1 MYVLTNEE
9 MREADGYT
17 IGTLGVPSLVLMER
31 AGKALAEEAQN
42 LAKSG
47 RIVCVCGGGNNGGD
61 GFVCA
66 RILKEQGREVDAVFF
81 AERISE
87 ECRVNLK
94 KWQAVGG
101 EILTAIPKDREYAL
115 IVDCLV
121 GTGLRGAL
129 TGKNVE
135 TAKDICERKHLGAK
149 VLSADI
155 PSGVCGENGKA
166 EGAAV
171 QADVTLCI
179 GEMKVGTALGDGLDY
194 AGVRKRADI
203 GIVLPHKD
211 YATEADRALIK
222 SILPVRKRNSHK
234 GSYGKAAIVGGSI
247 EYTGAAYLSAA
258 ACMRSGA
265 GYTTLYVPKEIL
277 PYYVLKSP
285 ELLLKPSS
293 KGYRYEFNEGKA
305 AELLSYDSVAYG
317 MGMGVSE
324 AVAKG
329 AAYLLRSYTGRLVL
343 DADGLNSLA
352 AYKKEE
358 FLELFQNKKCD
369 VVITPHIKEFS
380 RLSGE
385 EVSEIIAKGL
395 YAATPFAKEYGVT
408 VLLKSAASILT
419 DGKRVVLNTSGTSG
433 QAKGGSGDV
442 LSGVIAGLC
451 AMGTSAFDGACA
463 AAYLVGKA
471 AEIATAVKGEYSL
484 TATDIIESLGSA
496 FLFVTEN
503 ADKGGGEE

>member
-1 MYVLTNEE
+1 MTNEE

-17 IGTLGVPSLVLMER
+17 IGTLGVPSLTLMER
-31 AGKALAEEAQN
+31 AGKALADEAQN
-42 LAKSG
+42 LVKSG

-66 RILKEQGREVDAVFF
+66 RILRERGREVDAVFF
-81 AERISE
+81 AERVSE
-87 ECRVNLK
+87 ECRVNLE

-101 EILTAIPKDREYAL
+101 EIFSEIPKDREYAL
-115 IVDCLV
+115 VVDCLV

-129 TGKNVE
+129 TGKNAE
-135 TAKDICERKHLGAK
+135 TANKICERKHGGAK
-149 VLSADI
+149 VLSADV
-155 PSGVCGENGKA
+155 PSGLCGENGKA

-179 GEMKVGTALGDGLDY
+179 GEMKAGAALGDGLDY

-203 GIVLPHKD
+203 GIVLPRKD
-211 YATEADRALIK
+211 YATETDRELVK

-265 GYTTLYVPKEIL
+265 GYTTLYAPKELL
-277 PYYVLKSP
+277 PYYFLKSP
-285 ELLLKPSS
+285 EILLKASS
-293 KGYRYEFNEGKA
+293 EGYRYEFNEERA
-305 AELLSYDSVAYG
+305 AELLAYDSVAYG

-324 AVAKG
+324 AAVKG

-352 AYKKEE
+352 AYKKDEL
-358 FLELFQNKKCD
+358 LELFQNKKCD

-380 RLSGE
+380 RLSGK
-385 EVSEIIAKGL
+385 EVSEIIDEGL
-395 YAATPFAKEYGVT
+395 RAATPFAKEYGIT
-408 VLLKSAASILT
+408 VLLKNAASIVT
-419 DGKRVVLNTSGTSG
+419 DGTRAVLNTAGTSG

-451 AMGTSAFDGACA
+451 AMGASAFNGACA
-463 AAYLVGKA
+463 GAYLVGKS
-471 AEIATAVKGEYSL
+471 AEIASAVKGEYSL
-484 TATDIIESLGSA
+484 TATDIVETLGSA
-496 FLFVTEN
+496 FLFVTEDT
-503 ADKGGGEE
+503 DKGGGEE